1 MKIAWCITG
10 AGHFLEESYEV
21 FRTIKKGVRYQ
32 VSGVRHLVP
41 ETLNLKP
48 KTSQQEIKITTFISN
63 AGVEVLRMYGIFDK
77 LKEISNGD
85 YMEEIFTEKEQGSSS
100 PKAGRFSLRKYDA
113 VVVSPAT
120 SNTVAKIAY
129 GIADSLVTNVVS
141 LATKACIPVYIV
153 PTDGSPGKVESE
165 MPYSI
170 DRDKCRG
177 CDDCEPRDSCEKEA
191 IYGAPIPQ
199 IDLLRCDGCGLCSE
213 LCPYDAINGGV
224 VEIKARE
231 IDIRNVDVLRKMEGM
246 TILERPEHFFFF
258 YKKENLC

>member
-21 FRTIKKGVRYQ
+21 FRTIKRGVRSQ
-32 VSGVRHLVP
+32 VSGARHLVP

-85 YMEEIFTEKEQGSSS
+85 YMEEIFTEKEQGASS
-100 PKAGRFSLRKYDA
+100 PKAGRFSLKKYDA
-113 VVVSPAT
+113 VVLSPAT

-153 PTDGSPGKVESE
+153 ATDGSPGKVESE

-177 CDDCEPRDSCEKEA
+177 CDDCEPRDSCERDA

-199 IDLLRCDGCGLCSE
+199 IDLLRCDGCALCRE

-231 IDIRNVDVLRKMEGM
+231 IDIRNVELLKEMEGM
-246 TILERPEHFFFF
+246 VILERPKQFLSFP
-258 YKKENLC
+258 KKD